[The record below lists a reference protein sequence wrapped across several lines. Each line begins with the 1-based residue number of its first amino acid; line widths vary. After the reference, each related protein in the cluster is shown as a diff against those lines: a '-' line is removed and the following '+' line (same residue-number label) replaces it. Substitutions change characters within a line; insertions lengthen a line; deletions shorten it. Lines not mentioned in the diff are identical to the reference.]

1 MKINIAYLAGA
12 LLSSTILIFGCSED
26 LPSYSDL
33 KVDKT
38 EVFIQADG
46 ENPTTV
52 VNITEGNGNYKV
64 TVANENVATAILNG
78 EQITLNGLANGTTT
92 VTVMDWSKHSAV
104 ITVKVKEDFELTLD
118 KTDLVMTK
126 TTNPTELV
134 GIITG
139 NGGYQIESSNSE
151 VATAE
156 LTSEGKVQVT
166 AVSNGSATI
175 TVTDADHL
183 KASVKVTV
191 CDQLTLEKVADTMAI
206 DGILN
211 IAITAG
217 SGEYTVVSDHM
228 EIATAVVSEAGNAI
242 SITGV
247 SKGEANITV
256 TDKMGLTAA
265 IAIKVVDDF
274 KLEKMTFDIL
284 EIGTP
289 QTITILEGS
298 GDYTCTPSESLECV
312 ISDDKNTLTISGI
325 EEKRA
330 LAQKVTVK
338 DNKLNK
344 SLDITIAM
352 VDYKFETYEY
362 ARWFIN
368 GVFGIPASS
377 KFELKNGRDYLSIG
391 TKSGSKYKNGYILSF
406 EGNRLITE
414 GYKLKPTL
422 FHLNSAG
429 EEVDQIIITNLEVCK
444 TDEIDGKGNGKYWI
458 RFKEEG
464 KKEWSYII
472 TQTK

>member
-12 LLSSTILIFGCSED
+12 LFSSAILMSGCSED

-46 ENPTTV
+46 ENPTAV

-64 TVANENVATAILNG
+64 TVANENVATATLNG
-78 EQITLNGLANGTTT
+78 EQITLNGLTNGTTT
-92 VTVMDWSKHSAV
+92 VTLMDWSKHSAV
-104 ITVKVKEDFELTLD
+104 ITVNVKEDFELTLN
-118 KTDLVMTK
+118 KVDLVMTK

-134 GIITG
+134 NIVTG
-139 NGGYQIESSNSE
+139 NGDYQIESSNSE

-156 LTSEGKVQVT
+156 LTSEGKVLVT
-166 AVSNGSATI
+166 AISNGSATI
-175 TVTDADHL
+175 TVTDADQL
-183 KASVKVTV
+183 KASMKVTV
-191 CDQLTLEKVADTMAI
+191 CDQLTLEKVTDIMAI
-206 DGILN
+206 YETLN
-211 IAITAG
+211 IAITSG
-217 SGEYTVVSDHM
+217 SSEYKVVSDHM
-228 EIATAVVSEAGNAI
+228 EIATAVVSETDNTI

-256 TDKMGLTAA
+256 TDKMGLTAT

-274 KLEKMTFDIL
+274 KLEKTTFDIL
-284 EIGTP
+284 EIGAP

-298 GDYTCTPSESLECV
+298 GDYTCMPSESLECV

-325 EEKRA
+325 EKKMA
-330 LAQKVTVK
+330 LDQKVTVK

-352 VDYKFETYEY
+352 VDYKFETYGC
-362 ARWFIN
+362 ARWYIN
-368 GVFGIPASS
+368 GTFGIPASS
-377 KFELKNGRDYLSIG
+377 KFELKNGRDYLSVG

-406 EGNRLITE
+406 EGNRLIY
-414 GYKLKPTL
+414 GIKQNPTL
-422 FHLNSAG
+422 FHLDSTG
-429 EEVDQIIITNLEVCK
+429 VEVDQITITNLEVFQ
-444 TDEIDGKGNGKYWI
+444 TDEIDKKGNGKYWI

-464 KKEWSYII
+464 KKEWSYIV